1 MGLRGC
7 KPGQGPGNGKGR
19 RDPVTGLTRH
29 QQLFVTGITAH
40 NLSYIDAY
48 KNAYNCE
55 RLRPEEIQRRAWEL
69 SRDAAVEAELGRIR
83 ERARDAAAYSV
94 ADAVR
99 EAELVRAMAMEDRA
113 AAAATGA
120 ITLKAKLLGL
130 MTDKIEQTN
139 KSAPMTLPEL
149 EAQLRNVMGQLGLQA
164 PPDLA
169 DIAKDNIIPITKRA

>member
-1 MGLRGC
+1 MAQRGC
-7 KPGQGPGNGKGR
+7 KPGQGGSSR

-29 QQLFVTGITAH
+29 QQAFVTGITTH
-40 NLSYIDAY
+40 NLTYVDAY
-48 KNAYNCE
+48 KNAYTCA
-55 RLRPEEIQRRAWEL
+55 RLKHDEVQRRAWEL
-69 SRDAAVEAELGRIR
+69 SRVPEVEAELGRIR

-99 EAELVRAMAMEDRA
+99 EAELVRQMAMEDRA

-130 MTDKIEQTN
+130 MTDKIEQTT
-139 KSAPMTLPEL
+139 KQAPMTLPEL
-149 EAQLRNVMGQLGLQA
+149 EAQLRTVMGQLGLQA

-169 DIAKDNIIPITKRA
+169 DITRDNIIPLNKRA